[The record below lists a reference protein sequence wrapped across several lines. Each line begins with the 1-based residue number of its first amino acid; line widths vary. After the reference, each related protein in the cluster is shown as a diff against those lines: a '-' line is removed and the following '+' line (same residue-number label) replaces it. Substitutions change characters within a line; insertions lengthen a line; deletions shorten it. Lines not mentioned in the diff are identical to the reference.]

1 MIPFALRKSTLTMMQ
16 MIGEGRAWRRM
27 SGFHD
32 TEMTNGDGGHEHK
45 EAATD
50 S

>member
-1 MIPFALRKSTLTMMQ
+1 MIPFALRKSTLTVLQ
-16 MIGEGRAWRRM
+16 MIGEGRAWRHM

-32 TEMTNGDGGHEHK
+32 TEKTNGDGGREHK